1 MSAYWKA
8 LGQRAAQDLFAWSAF
23 VSRTEFLWQDGSL
36 VKDADA
42 WQRVWFEM
50 EIING
55 LALAEWED
63 QGRPAQWSSC
73 WAGSYQEQ
81 ARELAGELVAL
92 ILDPPDPHD

>member
-1 MSAYWKA
+1 MSVYWNA
-8 LGQRAAQDLFAWSAF
+8 LGQQATQGLFAWSGF

-50 EIING
+50 EIVNG

-63 QGRPAQWSSC
+63 QGRPGEWSSR
-73 WAGSYQEQ
+73 WAEAYKAQ
-81 ARELAGELVAL
+81 AEELVGELVAL
-92 ILDPPDPHD
+92 IRA